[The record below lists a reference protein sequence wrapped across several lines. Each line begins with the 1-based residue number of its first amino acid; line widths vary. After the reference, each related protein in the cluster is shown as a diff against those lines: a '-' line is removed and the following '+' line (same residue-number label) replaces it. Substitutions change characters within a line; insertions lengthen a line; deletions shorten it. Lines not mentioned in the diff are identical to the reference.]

1 VSVPRAEIALIGSL
15 LIDPDAADAVAALV
29 GAEDF
34 ASARWREVYAAA
46 TALRLRGIVVDYV
59 TVCDE
64 LERRGTLASV
74 DEANLTAA
82 INCCPCSVHAL
93 SYARQVAQAATD
105 RIQRGRE
112 GYALPRTGGL
122 VE

>member
-15 LIDPDAADAVAALV
+15 LIDPDAADEVAAVV

-34 ASARWREVYAAA
+34 ASARWREVYAAV
-46 TALRLRGIVVDYV
+46 TALRSRGIVVDYV

-64 LERRGTLASV
+64 LDARGTLARV
-74 DEANLTAA
+74 QDYNLTAA

-93 SYARQVAQAATD
+93 HYARTVARAAAD
-105 RIQRGRE
+105 RRVRPGPARQL
-112 GYALPRTGGL
+112 AP
-122 VE
+122 